1 MNIQLNLL
9 DYRSNLKIKKEENKR
24 YLFDP
29 IRKTYLVLTPEEMV
43 RQLLILYLISERN
56 ISKNRLALEK
66 ALKVNKM
73 TRRWDLMVYA
83 QDMTPWLLV
92 ECKAPEVKITQSV
105 FEQISAYN
113 LTLRVP
119 YLLVTNGIE
128 TYCCEMDYEG
138 ETFRFLEAVPE
149 LVDQ

>member
-9 DYRSNLKIKKEENKR
+9 DYQSELKIKKEDGKR

-43 RQLLILYLISERN
+43 RQLLIQYLLAERN

-66 ALKVNKM
+66 ALKVNTM
-73 TRRWDLMVYA
+73 TRRWDLMIYR

-119 YLLVTNGIE
+119 YLLVTNGID

-138 ETFRFLEAVPE
+138 ETFKFLGVVPD
-149 LVDQ
+149 LVG

>member
-1 MNIQLNLL
+1 MKIQLNLL
-9 DYRSNLKIKKEENKR
+9 NYQSELKIKKEDNKR

-43 RQLLILYLISERN
+43 RQLLIQYFLAERN
-56 ISKNRLALEK
+56 VSKNRLALER

-73 TRRWDLMVYA
+73 TRRWDLMIYT

-92 ECKAPEVKITQSV
+92 ECKAPKVKITQSV

-113 LTLRVP
+113 LSLHVP
-119 YLLVTNGIE
+119 YLLVTNGMD

-138 ETFRFLEAVPE
+138 ETFRFLEAVPD
-149 LVDQ
+149 LVG

>member
-9 DYRSNLKIKKEENKR
+9 DYQSELKIKKEDGKR

-43 RQLLILYLISERN
+43 RQLLIQYLLAERN
-56 ISKNRLALEK
+56 ISKNRLALER
-66 ALKVNKM
+66 ALKVNTM
-73 TRRWDLMVYA
+73 TRRWDLMIYR

-119 YLLVTNGIE
+119 YLLVTNGID

-138 ETFRFLEAVPE
+138 ETFKFLEKVPD
-149 LVDQ
+149 LKGC

>member
-9 DYRSNLKIKKEENKR
+9 DYQSELKIKKEDSKR

-43 RQLLILYLISERN
+43 RQLLIQYLLAERN
-56 ISKNRLALEK
+56 ISKNRLALER

-92 ECKAPEVKITQSV
+92 ECKAPEVKINQSV

-119 YLLVTNGIE
+119 YLLVTNGMD

-138 ETFRFLEAVPE
+138 ETFRFLGEVPD
-149 LVDQ
+149 LVG

>member
-9 DYRSNLKIKKEENKR
+9 DYQSELKIKKEDNKR

-43 RQLLILYLISERN
+43 RQLLIQYLLAKRN
-56 ISKNRLALEK
+56 ISKNRLALER

-73 TRRWDLMVYA
+73 TRRWDLMVYTQA
-83 QDMTPWLLV
+83 MTPWLLV
-92 ECKAPEVKITQSV
+92 ECKAPKVKITQSV

-113 LTLRVP
+113 LSLRVP
-119 YLLVTNGIE
+119 YLLVTNGKD

-149 LVDQ
+149 LS

>member
-1 MNIQLNLL
+1 MKIQLNLL
-9 DYRSNLKIKKEENKR
+9 DYQSELKIKKEAGKR

-43 RQLLILYLISERN
+43 RQLLIQYLLAERN
-56 ISKNRLALEK
+56 ISKNRLALER
-66 ALKVNKM
+66 ALKVNTM

-119 YLLVTNGIE
+119 YLLVTNGMD

-138 ETFRFLEAVPE
+138 ETFRFLGVVPD
-149 LVDQ
+149 LVG

>member
-1 MNIQLNLL
+1 LNIQLNLL
-9 DYRSNLKIKKEENKR
+9 DYQSELKIKKEANKR

-43 RQLLILYLISERN
+43 RQLLIQYLLAERN
-56 ISKNRLALEK
+56 ISKNRLALER
-66 ALKVNKM
+66 ALKVNTM

-83 QDMTPWLLV
+83 KDMTPWLLV

-119 YLLVTNGIE
+119 YLLVTNGMDS
-128 TYCCEMDYEG
+128 YCCEMDYEG
-138 ETFRFLEAVPE
+138 ETFRFLEAVPD
-149 LVDQ
+149 LLG

>member
-9 DYRSNLKIKKEENKR
+9 DYQSELKIKKEASKR

-43 RQLLILYLISERN
+43 RQLLIQYLLAERN
-56 ISKNRLALEK
+56 ISKNRLALER

-119 YLLVTNGIE
+119 FLLVTNGMD

-138 ETFRFLEAVPE
+138 ETFRFLTAIPD
-149 LVDQ
+149 LVD

>member
-1 MNIQLNLL
+1 
-9 DYRSNLKIKKEENKR
+9 
-24 YLFDP
+24 
-29 IRKTYLVLTPEEMV
+29 MV
-43 RQLLILYLISERN
+43 RQLLILYLLAERN
-56 ISKNRLALEK
+56 VSKNRLALER

-83 QDMTPWLLV
+83 QDMSPWLLV
-92 ECKAPEVKITQSV
+92 ECKAPEIKITQSV

-119 YLLVTNGIE
+119 YLLVTNGID

-138 ETFRFLEAVPE
+138 ETFRFLDAVPD
-149 LVDQ
+149 LID

>member
-9 DYRSNLKIKKEENKR
+9 DYQSELKIKKEANKR

-43 RQLLILYLISERN
+43 RQLLIQYLLAERN
-56 ISKNRLALEK
+56 ISKNRLALER
-66 ALKVNKM
+66 ALKVNTM

-83 QDMTPWLLV
+83 KDMTPWLLV

-119 YLLVTNGIE
+119 YLLVTNGMDS
-128 TYCCEMDYEG
+128 YCCEMDYEG
-138 ETFRFLEAVPE
+138 ETFRFLEVVPD
-149 LVDQ
+149 LLG

>member
-9 DYRSNLKIKKEENKR
+9 DYQSELKIKKEDGKR

-43 RQLLILYLISERN
+43 RQLLIQYLLAERN
-56 ISKNRLALEK
+56 ISKNRLALER
-66 ALKVNKM
+66 ALKVNTM
-73 TRRWDLMVYA
+73 TRRWDLMIYR

-119 YLLVTNGIE
+119 YLLVTNGID

-138 ETFRFLEAVPE
+138 ETFKFLEAVPD
-149 LVDQ
+149 LVEG

>member
-9 DYRSNLKIKKEENKR
+9 NYQSELKIKKEAGKR

-43 RQLLILYLISERN
+43 RQLLIQYLLAERN

-66 ALKVNKM
+66 ALKVNTM
-73 TRRWDLMVYA
+73 TRRWDLMIYR

-119 YLLVTNGIE
+119 YLLVTNGMD

-138 ETFRFLEAVPE
+138 ETFKFLEEVPD
-149 LVDQ
+149 LVEG

>member
-9 DYRSNLKIKKEENKR
+9 DYQSELKIKKEDGKR

-43 RQLLILYLISERN
+43 RQLLIQYLLAERN
-56 ISKNRLALEK
+56 ISKNRLALER
-66 ALKVNKM
+66 ALKVNTM
-73 TRRWDLMVYA
+73 TRRWDLMVYR

-119 YLLVTNGIE
+119 YLLVTNGMD

-138 ETFRFLEAVPE
+138 ETFKFLEAVPDLE
-149 LVDQ
+149 GC

>member
-9 DYRSNLKIKKEENKR
+9 DYRSNLKIKKEDNKR

-119 YLLVTNGIE
+119 YLLVTNGMD
-128 TYCCEMDYEG
+128 TYCCEMDYEK
-138 ETFRFLEAVPE
+138 ETFRFLDAVPE
-149 LVDQ
+149 LID

>member
-1 MNIQLNLL
+1 MKIQLNLL
-9 DYRSNLKIKKEENKR
+9 NYQSELKIKKEDNKR

-43 RQLLILYLISERN
+43 RQLLIQYFLAERN
-56 ISKNRLALEK
+56 VSKNRLALER

-73 TRRWDLMVYA
+73 TRRWDLMIYT

-92 ECKAPEVKITQSV
+92 ECKAPKVKITQSV

-113 LTLRVP
+113 LSLRVP
-119 YLLVTNGIE
+119 YLLVTNGMD

-138 ETFRFLEAVPE
+138 ETFRFLEAVPD
-149 LVDQ
+149 LG

>member
-9 DYRSNLKIKKEENKR
+9 DYQSELKIKKEANKR

-43 RQLLILYLISERN
+43 RQLLIQYLLAERN
-56 ISKNRLALEK
+56 ISKNRLALER
-66 ALKVNKM
+66 ALKVNTM

-83 QDMTPWLLV
+83 KDMTPWLLV

-119 YLLVTNGIE
+119 YLLVTNGMDS
-128 TYCCEMDYEG
+128 YCCEMDYEG
-138 ETFRFLEAVPE
+138 ETFRFLEAVPD
-149 LVDQ
+149 LLG

>member
-9 DYRSNLKIKKEENKR
+9 DYQSELRIKKEDGKR

-43 RQLLILYLISERN
+43 RQLLIQYLLAERN

-66 ALKVNKM
+66 ALKVNTM
-73 TRRWDLMVYA
+73 TRRWDLMIYR

-119 YLLVTNGIE
+119 YLLVTNGID

-138 ETFRFLEAVPE
+138 ETFKFLGVVPD
-149 LVDQ
+149 LVG

>member
-9 DYRSNLKIKKEENKR
+9 DYQSELKIKKEDGKR

-43 RQLLILYLISERN
+43 RQLLIQYLLTERN

-66 ALKVNKM
+66 ALKVNTM
-73 TRRWDLMVYA
+73 TRRWDLLVYTK
-83 QDMTPWLLV
+83 DMTPWLLV

-138 ETFRFLEAVPE
+138 ETFKFLEAVPD
-149 LVDQ
+149 LIG

>member
-1 MNIQLNLL
+1 MKIQLNLL
-9 DYRSNLKIKKEENKR
+9 NYQSELKIKKEDNKR

-43 RQLLILYLISERN
+43 RQLLIQYFLAERN
-56 ISKNRLALEK
+56 VSKNRLALER

-73 TRRWDLMVYA
+73 TRRWDLMIYT

-92 ECKAPEVKITQSV
+92 ECKAPKVKITQSV

-113 LTLRVP
+113 LSLRVP
-119 YLLVTNGIE
+119 YLLVTNGMD

-138 ETFRFLEAVPE
+138 ETFRFLEAVPD
-149 LVDQ
+149 LV

>member
-9 DYRSNLKIKKEENKR
+9 DYQSELKIKKEANKR

-43 RQLLILYLISERN
+43 RQLLIQYLLAERN
-56 ISKNRLALEK
+56 ISKNRLALER
-66 ALKVNKM
+66 ALKVNTM

-119 YLLVTNGIE
+119 YLLVTNGMDS
-128 TYCCEMDYEG
+128 YCCEMDYEG
-138 ETFRFLEAVPE
+138 ETFRFLEAVPD
-149 LVDQ
+149 LLG